1 MFKRIFFG
9 VLINCCVAISASADT
24 FIEYTLD
31 GDWIYYA
38 DYPETLSQTDNPA
51 GGITVSIDVPSGIE
65 DGGLTASRHVL
76 SGFSSDDG
84 GFVELDYSSLTS
96 TITGSTASVSLCLEL
111 EFSDSNIVE
120 HVIAI
125 AIDQTNGLTTF
136 ETWFEKDFG
145 FDLSETISIP
155 DGLPIN
161 EGTLGLYWHDTSV
174 EVYFKD
180 AEGNLLYPFSDW
192 DISGVEGIQNFSV
205 DNDFEADTSE
215 GGTVTASVNLE
226 QVVYGLDG
234 PSVLDTDGDGTPDNQ
249 DDCLNDPN
257 KIATGI
263 CGCGIADT
271 DMDSDGTPDC
281 NDECDADSLKT
292 LAGICGCG
300 IADIDADNNGI
311 MDCNDII
318 LNCVEDINGDGMSD
332 IVIKNGAG
340 ITWKYLMNG
349 HTIESMDHIADIDPA
364 FDIVGVADLTG
375 DQKADIVLKSDSY
388 EMIWYA
394 DGVTNKMNQMVQGLP
409 AEWPVAAVVDF
420 NGDGTNDILIQNTNT
435 GVLWL
440 YYVENGAIVANG
452 NFIGGLE
459 PGWTVVG
466 AGDINGDGMSDI
478 VIRHTSGNTW
488 KYLMNGH
495 TIDTMAPIATID
507 PAFDIVGVADITG
520 DSKADIVLK
529 SDSYEM
535 IWYADGVTNEM
546 TSMVQGL
553 PAEWP
558 VATVADFN
566 GDGTNDILIQ
576 NTNTGVLWLY
586 EVENGAIVENG
597 NFVGGLE
604 AGWSVVSAGDIN
616 GDGMSDG
623 CDSSHVDLC
632 TSSSDCT
639 GAGGYWY
646 NNGCNTNP
654 EQDNDTSLIG
664 TWDLTSVDG
673 QPIALGVY
681 LRWTFTAS
689 TVTITSD
696 MDCVEVY
703 GYTSTAGILTG
714 VSAIS
719 EVGSECG
726 GGDDDDGELGTY
738 SVAENTLLVTITD
751 PELEPPTAVFEFT
764 KAF

>member
-375 DQKADIVLKSDSY
+375 DQKADIVLKSHSL

-394 DGVTNKMNQMVQGLP
+394 DGVTNAMSQMVQGLP
-409 AEWPVAAVVDF
+409 AEWPVAA
-420 NGDGTNDILIQNTNT
+420 
-435 GVLWL
+435 
-440 YYVENGAIVANG
+440 
-452 NFIGGLE
+452 
-459 PGWTVVG
+459 
-466 AGDINGDGMSDI
+466 
-478 VIRHTSGNTW
+478 
-488 KYLMNGH
+488 
-495 TIDTMAPIATID
+495 
-507 PAFDIVGVADITG
+507 
-520 DSKADIVLK
+520 
-529 SDSYEM
+529 
-535 IWYADGVTNEM
+535 
-546 TSMVQGL
+546 
-553 PAEWP
+553 
-558 VATVADFN
+558 VADFN